1 VFLRCLKVWL
11 SISGL
16 LLYCLPGHAFQYED
30 LVDLIQKKDFATIE
44 QVLPHLPP
52 EYLENYTLAYDSRSL
67 HGSSHDFPRAILFG
81 NDAKLIVTF
90 NGSPEQRRYRDMEI
104 MQFREDSRVFELRSI
119 SFADGVRFSDKNPTL
134 CLKCHGASPR
144 PLWSSYEYSEDN
156 SLRHWP
162 GFYGSTHDAPVLN
175 PEEKDAFLLF
185 RALARDHPRY
195 RFLRFIHGG
204 SQWYPYGPGPFKHQ
218 FRPNNR
224 LGNLLARLNAK
235 RVARNVRENAFL
247 QTYPN
252 LSFLWILQCPEIS
265 DHSYARFIAHQY
277 RGDVL
282 PETITTD
289 LLDATGQAA
298 FVFEKLLSGPD
309 VYTWNLSPEA
319 SADEPRFFTGMVS
332 IDELVAAELMSSMP
346 AGHWLREYYVPWT
359 QRELYDTFKQGYYAE
374 NVAPGGVGTAYGA
387 TGPFYDREHAK
398 GACPD
403 LNRYARAEVVNLSL
417 AR

>member
-1 VFLRCLKVWL
+1 MFLRRLKIWL
-11 SISGL
+11 SIAGL
-16 LLYCLPGHAFQYED
+16 LLYGVPGHAFQYED
-30 LVDLIQKKDFATIE
+30 LVDLIQKKDLATIE
-44 QVLPHLPP
+44 QVLPHLPA

-90 NGSPEQRRYRDMEI
+90 NGSPAQRRYQDMEI

-119 SFADGVRFSDKNPTL
+119 SFADGVRFSDKNPAL
-134 CLKCHGASPR
+134 CLKCHGVNPR

-162 GFYGSTHDAPVLN
+162 GFYGSTHDAPALN
-175 PEEKDAFLLF
+175 PKEKKAFVRF

-195 RFLRFIHGG
+195 RFLMLRHGG

-224 LGNLLARLNAK
+224 LGNLLGRLNAK
-235 RVARNVRENAFL
+235 RVARDVWENEFF

-252 LSFLWILQCPEIS
+252 LSFLWVLQCPEIS
-265 DHSYARFIAHQY
+265 DHSYARFIADRY
-277 RGDVL
+277 RDDVL
-282 PETITTD
+282 QESIRTELWDPTE
-289 LLDATGQAA
+289 QAA
-298 FVFEKLLSGPD
+298 FVFELLLSGPD
-309 VYTWNLSPEA
+309 VYTWNLALEV

-332 IDELVAAELMSSMP
+332 IDELVAAELMHRLP
-346 AGHWLREYYVPWT
+346 ADHWLREYYVPWT
-359 QRELYDTFKQGYYAE
+359 QRELYDTFRQGYYAD
-374 NVAPGGVGTAYGA
+374 NVAPGGAGEAYEA
-387 TGPFYDREHAK
+387 SGPFYDREHAR

-403 LNRYARAEVVNLSL
+403 LNRYARAEVASLSQ